1 MKKLL
6 FVLTA
11 AAILAGCT
19 AEKAAAPA
27 ASADNSGAIKNA
39 APAAAEVLKSRAPK
53 ADEIGK
59 DVVCPVMGTKFK
71 VNKTTQVFDYKGKAY
86 YMCCG
91 GCPQAFSKNPE
102 KYIKG

>member
-1 MKKLL
+1 MKKLF

-11 AAILAGCT
+11 AVILAGCT
-19 AEKAAAPA
+19 AEKTAAPA
-27 ASADNSGAIKNA
+27 ANADNGGAIKSA
-39 APAAAEVLKSRAPK
+39 APAAEALKSRAPK
-53 ADEIGK
+53 ADELGK

-86 YMCCG
+86 YMCCN

>member
-6 FVLTA
+6 FVLIA
-11 AAILAGCT
+11 AVVLAGCSG
-19 AEKAAAPA
+19 EKPAAPA
-27 ASADNSGAIKNA
+27 ASADNNGAIKSA
-39 APAAAEVLKSRAPK
+39 APAAAEVLKSRAPR
-53 ADEIGK
+53 ADELGK
-59 DVVCPVMGTKFK
+59 DAVCPVMGTKFK

-86 YMCCG
+86 YMCCN